1 MLKDRRMLRR
11 DDKQS
16 QSHWYTI
23 SSLMSLWLSELK
35 MLGLKLW
42 KISLTSIFI
51 FVLGAQ
57 KNLSIEMILLST

>member
-1 MLKDRRMLRR
+1 MLKDKRILRT
-11 DDKQS
+11 DDRQS

-23 SSLMSLWLSELK
+23 SSPIGSGELK

-42 KISLTSIFI
+42 KISLTSILT

-57 KNLSIEMILLST
+57 KNLPIEMIFLST